1 MSEITTEMQ
10 EFISR
15 VVHDGSNYRMDAMEK
30 LYTDDMAILFP
41 TQDGTIAAAPRK
53 EVFAE
58 FAARGK
64 AGEAPLST
72 EYEILHAEDQ
82 GDHAT
87 ALLYRRMSNAA
98 APFLYELRLQRGGTY
113 GWLVAGE
120 TVTPWPDPKTA
131 GAFLPP
137 RQYA

>member
-1 MSEITTEMQ
+1 MSDITAEMQ

-15 VVHDGSNYRMDAMEK
+15 VVHDGSNYRMDAMEE

-58 FAARGK
+58 FAARGR

-72 EYEILHAEDQ
+72 EYKILHAENQ

-87 ALLYRRMSNAA
+87 ALLYRRMSDVA
-98 APFLYELRLQRGGTY
+98 APFLYELRLQRGGAY

>member
-1 MSEITTEMQ
+1 MSAITTEMQ

-41 TQDGTIAAAPRK
+41 TREGAIAAAPRK

-58 FAARGK
+58 FAARGQ

-72 EYEILHAEDQ
+72 EYEVLHTEDQ
-82 GDHAT
+82 GEYAT
-87 ALLYRRMSNAA
+87 ALLYRRMSDTA
-98 APFLYELRLQRGGTY
+98 APSSTSC
-113 GWLVAGE
+113 A
-120 TVTPWPDPKTA
+120 
-131 GAFLPP
+131 
-137 RQYA
+137 